1 MDEGEWMRRAARPQ
15 RRGEAGEEGPVKL
28 GGVGVEAAGEG
39 AGAEGDE
46 EAGLGHRVQVSC
58 SASAMWLEIEAGEHE
73 AVGVARRGDPLD
85 AVALEV
91 EVDVGEGVD
100 SSSQPLQPP
109 AETWRSLSER
119 PNTLRSAS
127 EVATGVGEG
136 RSAVTTRPSG
146 RSALI
151 RGSGVK
157 TIFSWGR
164 PARTGS
170 GGRTAR
176 SMRSGSVVMAAVGQ
190 TCAHASQPTGQGATP
205 STGRPRWPVGAALRR
220 SPVD

>member
-1 MDEGEWMRRAARPQ
+1 MTLARA
-15 RRGEAGEEGPVKL
+15 L
-28 GGVGVEAAGEG
+28 
-39 AGAEGDE
+39 
-46 EAGLGHRVQVSC
+46 S
-58 SASAMWLEIEAGEHE
+58 
-73 AVGVARRGDPLD
+73 
-85 AVALEV
+85 
-91 EVDVGEGVD
+91 

-157 TIFSWGR
+157 TIFS
-164 PARTGS
+164 S
-170 GGRTAR
+170 GQASAHSLQKTQQAR
-176 SMRSGSVVMAAVGQ
+176 SMRSGSAVMAAVGQ
-190 TCAHASQPTGQGATP
+190 TCAHASQPTGQGAAP
-205 STGRPRWPVGAALRR
+205 STGRPRWPVGTALRR
-220 SPVD
+220 SPMN